1 MTHFRLPM
9 PGRPEECGQGNEVN
23 HSEEVLFDTTR
34 PTPSELSLSWIT
46 PLLGSI
52 LENLGCWNQGVAGS

>member
-34 PTPSELSLSWIT
+34 PRPSELSLSWIT

-52 LENLGCWNQGVAGS
+52 LENLG